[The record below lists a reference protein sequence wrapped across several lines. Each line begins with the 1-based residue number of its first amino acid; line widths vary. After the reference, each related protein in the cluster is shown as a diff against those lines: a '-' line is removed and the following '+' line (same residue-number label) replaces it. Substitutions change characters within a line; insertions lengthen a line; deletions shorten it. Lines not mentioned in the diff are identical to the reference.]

1 MVLSLKP
8 FGCMP
13 STQSDG
19 AQSAVVSQYKD
30 MIFIPIETS
39 GEGDVNAHSR
49 VQMALGEAKVRAKNE
64 MNEVL
69 KRTGVTLEEV
79 REFAQENPELQQP
92 MYKYGHHKGVV
103 GVAANFVLHVA
114 ERMKTERRE
123 MVAVN

>member
-1 MVLSLKP
+1 
-8 FGCMP
+8 
-13 STQSDG
+13 
-19 AQSAVVSQYKD
+19 

-69 KRTGVTLEEV
+69 KRTGVTLEQV
-79 REFAQENPELQQP
+79 REFTQENPELQQP

-103 GVAANFVLHVA
+103 GVAANFALHVA
-114 ERMKTERRE
+114 ERMKVEQHA

>member
-1 MVLSLKP
+1 
-8 FGCMP
+8 
-13 STQSDG
+13 
-19 AQSAVVSQYKD
+19 
-30 MIFIPIETS
+30 
-39 GEGDVNAHSR
+39 
-49 VQMALGEAKVRAKNE
+49 

-92 MYKYGHHKGVV
+92 MYKYGHQKGVV